1 MKDKIGFDKFIKD
14 IVEREEESRNKTKK
28 YVDEHSDHPV
38 REYYK
43 RYRELPQNRIKVGNN
58 KK

>member
-1 MKDKIGFDKFIKD
+1 MKDKLKFDKFMKD
-14 IVEREEESRNKTKK
+14 IVKREDDSRSKIKK
-28 YVDEHSDHPV
+28 YVDEHTDHPV

-43 RYRELPQNRIKVGNN
+43 RYRELPQNRIRFGT

>member
-1 MKDKIGFDKFIKD
+1 MKDKLKFDKFMKD
-14 IVEREEESRNKTKK
+14 IVKREDDSRGKIKK
-28 YVDEHSDHPV
+28 YVDEHGQHPV

-43 RYRELPQNRIKVGNN
+43 RYRELPQNRIRIGT